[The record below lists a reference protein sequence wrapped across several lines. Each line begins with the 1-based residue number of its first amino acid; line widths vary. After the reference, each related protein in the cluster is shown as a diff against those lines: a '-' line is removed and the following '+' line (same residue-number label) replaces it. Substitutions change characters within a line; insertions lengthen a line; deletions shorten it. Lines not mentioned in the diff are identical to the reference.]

1 MTGTI
6 FDIQRMSLHD
16 GPGIRTTVF
25 FKGCS
30 MHCFWCHNPESL
42 SVEPDIQFFADR
54 CILCGRCQEVC
65 DRYCH
70 SIDQKTRVH
79 DFKRDSCTKCGKCA
93 QACAAGSLIKTGE
106 VITPEELVKI
116 VIRDRVFFEHSGG
129 GVTASGGEPLLQ
141 SAFVQRFFAILKQQG
156 IHTAVETALNVS
168 PESLTAVIPFT
179 DLFLADIKHPD
190 PDRHRSATGVT
201 NELIT
206 RNFRIL
212 EQSGRPYVIRVPV
225 VPGVNDSEAVMRALN
240 TRICSLL
247 HPLYLELMP
256 YHEYGLKKYSS
267 LSREH
272 SALDALHPPS
282 KDTLV
287 RLAKCFDTVKVIFRD
302 GAKTV
307 TVSGGVLCE
316 KEEP

>member
-42 SVEPDIQFFADR
+42 STDPDIQFFEDR

-65 DRYCH
+65 ASHCH
-70 SIDQKTRVH
+70 DIDPHSRTHTFQRAL
-79 DFKRDSCTKCGKCA
+79 CTKCGKCA
-93 QACAAGSLIKTGE
+93 RNCPSGSLIKTGE
-106 VITPEELVKI
+106 TITPEELTRI
-116 VIRDRVFFEHSGG
+116 VIRDRAFFDHSGG
-129 GVTASGGEPLLQ
+129 GITASGGEPLLQ
-141 SAFVQRFFAILKQQG
+141 SSFVCRFFTLLKELG
-156 IHTAVETALNVS
+156 IHTAIETALNVPS
-168 PESLTAVIPFT
+168 ESLTDALPVT

-190 PDRHRSATGVT
+190 SDSHRLATGVF
-201 NELIT
+201 NELIFK
-206 RNFRIL
+206 NFGIL
-212 EQSGRPYVIRVPV
+212 EQSGCPYAIRVPV
-225 VPGVNDSEAVMRALN
+225 IPGVNDSEDVMRALN
-240 TRICSLL
+240 VRIGKIL

-256 YHEYGLKKYSS
+256 YHEYGLKKYDS

-282 KDTLV
+282 RETLV
-287 RLAKCFDTVKVIFRD
+287 RLAKCFDTVKVLFRD
-302 GAKTV
+302 GPETV
-307 TVSGGVLCE
+307 AILGGILCE